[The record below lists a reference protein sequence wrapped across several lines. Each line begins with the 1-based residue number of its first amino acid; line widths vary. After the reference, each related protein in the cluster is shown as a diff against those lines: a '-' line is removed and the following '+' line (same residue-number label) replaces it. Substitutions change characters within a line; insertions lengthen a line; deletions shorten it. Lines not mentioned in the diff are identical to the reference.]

1 MNIFY
6 YDIAVGLPL
15 RQCFTYKS
23 KEVIKKGKRVIVPFG
38 SKSIVGIVVK
48 KIAKPKSLK
57 GLKEIISIA
66 DEHSC
71 FNGSIFE
78 AITWASDYYHH
89 PIGEVF
95 FSFMPTLLRKQ
106 NDKIIIDLD
115 DNTEYKLNEEDK
127 KLKLTKEQNINLSKL
142 NKVEKFSPSLIFG
155 VTGSGKTEIYLQ
167 LAEKFI
173 LQNKSILILV
183 PEINLIPQ
191 LEKRFKDR
199 FNGDIGVYHSR
210 QTPNQRLKVWL
221 RSKFGGIRIVI
232 GTRSSVL
239 MPLKNLGAIII
250 DEEHDQS
257 YKQAEGFKFSGRDLA
272 IKRAQIENIPV
283 FLGSATPS
291 LQTLKLVKE
300 KKFKKFDLL
309 RRVDGKKPP
318 KLIPLDISDSPLLG
332 GIAIETMSIIEA
344 AINKGEQVLIFL
356 NRRGFAPLYECDN
369 CGWVAKCSSC
379 ESNLV
384 FHKSKNRLICHK
396 CESVYGVNK
405 TCPDCHSNEINTLG
419 TGTERVEEVLRSTFK
434 KVPIIRMDY
443 DSTRL
448 KGSIE
453 AIYEKANTSKEAI
466 LVGTQMLSKGHD
478 FPKVTLCV
486 ILNADGGLLSP
497 EINAIEKISQQ
508 LIQVSGRA
516 GRNNNLAKV
525 IIQTRYPNDENLKQI
540 KTGDYRLVSEQ
551 CLKNSK
557 ALNMPPY
564 STVAI
569 LRVTSP
575 SPESCYKFLDK
586 ANNLLSDK
594 KNIYVIGPL
603 PSIPLKVK
611 GNTRNHL
618 MIKSDTR
625 TYLNRVLKYL
635 TYEIQTWPETKRVK
649 WTYAVSYTHLTLPTI
664 SRV

>member
-15 RQCFTYKS
+15 RQCFTYRS

-95 FSFMPTLLRKQ
+95 FSFMPTLLRKH

-127 KLKLTKEQNINLSKL
+127 KLKLTNEQNINLSKL
-142 NKVEKFSPSLIFG
+142 NKVEKFSPSLIYG

-318 KLIPLDISDSPLLG
+318 KLIPLDISDSPLIG
-332 GIAIETMSIIEA
+332 GIAIQTMSIIEA

-405 TCPDCHSNEINTLG
+405 KCPDCHSNEINTLG

-551 CLKNSK
+551 CLKTNK

-569 LRVTSP
+569 LRATSP

-586 ANNLLSDK
+586 ANNLLNDK
-594 KNIYVIGPL
+594 KNINVTGPL
-603 PSIPLKVK
+603 PSIPLKIK

-618 MIKSDTR
+618 IIKSDTR
-625 TYLNRVLKYL
+625 TYLNRVINYL
-635 TYEIQTWPETKRVK
+635 TYEIQTWTETKKVK
-649 WTYAVSYTHLTLPTI
+649 WSYDIDPYDM
-664 SRV
+664 S

>member
-48 KIAKPKSLK
+48 KIDKPKSLK

-142 NKVEKFSPSLIFG
+142 NKVEKFSPSLIYG

-332 GIAIETMSIIEA
+332 GIAIQTMSIIEA

-551 CLKNSK
+551 CLKTNK

-569 LRVTSP
+569 LRATSP

-586 ANNLLSDK
+586 ANNLLNDK

-618 MIKSDTR
+618 IIKSDTR
-625 TYLNRVLKYL
+625 TYLNRVLNYL
-635 TYEIQTWPETKRVK
+635 TYEIQTWPETKKVK
-649 WTYAVSYTHLTLPTI
+649 WSYDIDPYDM
-664 SRV
+664 S

>member
-115 DNTEYKLNEEDK
+115 DNTEYKLNEKDK

-142 NKVEKFSPSLIFG
+142 NKVEKFSPSLIYG

-332 GIAIETMSIIEA
+332 GIAIQTMSIIEA

-551 CLKNSK
+551 CLKTNK

-569 LRVTSP
+569 LRATSP
-575 SPESCYKFLDK
+575 SPKSCYKFLDK
-586 ANNLLSDK
+586 ANNLLNDK

-618 MIKSDTR
+618 IIKSDTR
-625 TYLNRVLKYL
+625 TYLNRVLNYL
-635 TYEIQTWPETKRVK
+635 TYEIQTWPETKKVK
-649 WTYAVSYTHLTLPTI
+649 WSYDIDPYDM
-664 SRV
+664 S

>member
-6 YDIAVGLPL
+6 YDIAIGLPL

-71 FNGSIFE
+71 FSGSIFE

-115 DNTEYKLNEEDK
+115 DNTEYKLNEDDK

-142 NKVEKFSPSLIFG
+142 NKVEKFSPSLIYG

-332 GIAIETMSIIEA
+332 GIAIQTMSIIEA

-551 CLKNSK
+551 CLKTNK

-569 LRVTSP
+569 LRATSP

-586 ANNLLSDK
+586 ANNLLNDK

-618 MIKSDTR
+618 IIKSDTR
-625 TYLNRVLKYL
+625 TYLNRVLNYL
-635 TYEIQTWPETKRVK
+635 TYEIQTWPETKKVK
-649 WTYAVSYTHLTLPTI
+649 WSYDIDPYDM
-664 SRV
+664 S

>member
-115 DNTEYKLNEEDK
+115 DNTEYKLNEDDK

-142 NKVEKFSPSLIFG
+142 NKVEKFSPSLIYG

-221 RSKFGGIRIVI
+221 RSKFGGIRVVI

-332 GIAIETMSIIEA
+332 GIAIQTMSIIEA

-551 CLKNSK
+551 CLKTNK

-569 LRVTSP
+569 LRATSP

-586 ANNLLSDK
+586 ANNLLNDK

-618 MIKSDTR
+618 IIKSDTR
-625 TYLNRVLKYL
+625 TYLNRVLNYL
-635 TYEIQTWPETKRVK
+635 TYEIQTWPETKKVK
-649 WTYAVSYTHLTLPTI
+649 WSYDIDPYDM
-664 SRV
+664 S

>member
-23 KEVIKKGKRVIVPFG
+23 KVAIKKGTRVVVPFG
-38 SKSIVGIVVK
+38 KKSIVGIVVK
-48 KIAKPKSLK
+48 KISNPSSLK

-66 DEHSC
+66 DNHSC
-71 FNGSIFE
+71 FDNSIFST
-78 AITWASDYYHH
+78 ILWASEYYHH

-95 FSFMPTLLRKQ
+95 FSFMPTLLRKK
-106 NDKIIIDLD
+106 NDKTISSL
-115 DNTEYKLNEEDK
+115 NKASEYKLNDKDK
-127 KLKLTKEQNINLSKL
+127 KFKLTKEQNATLSKL
-142 NKVEKFSPSLIFG
+142 NKIKEFNPSLIYG

-167 LAEKFI
+167 LVEKFI
-173 LQNKSILILV
+173 KKNKSVLVLV

-191 LEKRFKDR
+191 LVKRFEDR
-199 FNGDIGVYHSR
+199 FSGEIGIYHSR

-221 RSKFGGIRIVI
+221 KSKFGEIKIVI

-250 DEEHDQS
+250 DEEHDHS
-257 YKQAEGFKFSGRDLA
+257 YKQAEGFKFSGKDLA
-272 IKRAQIENIPV
+272 IKRAQLENIPI

-300 KKFKKFDLL
+300 KKYKKFDLL

-318 KLIPLDISDSPLLG
+318 KLIPLDISDSTLLG
-332 GIAIETMSIIEA
+332 GIAIQTMGIIEA
-344 AINKGEQVLIFL
+344 AINRGEQVLIFI

-369 CGWVAKCSSC
+369 CGWVASCSSC

-396 CESVYGVNK
+396 CESVYAVNHN
-405 TCPDCHSNEINTLG
+405 CPDCQSSALNTFG
-419 TGTERVEEVLRSTFK
+419 TGTERVEEVLKNTFK

-453 AIYEKANTSKEAI
+453 AIYEKANESNEAI

-486 ILNADGGLLSP
+486 ILNADSGLLSP
-497 EINAIEKISQQ
+497 EMNAVEKIAQQ

-516 GRNNNLAKV
+516 GRNNNLAQV
-525 IIQTRYPNDENLKQI
+525 IIQTRYPYDENLKQI
-540 KTGDYRLVSEQ
+540 KTGNYQVVADQ
-551 CLKNSK
+551 CLNTNK
-557 ALNMPPY
+557 ALGIPPY
-564 STVAI
+564 SNVSI
-569 LRVTSP
+569 LRATSP
-575 SPESCYKFLDK
+575 NPQSCIQFLEK
-586 ANNLLSDK
+586 ACELLDNK
-594 KNIYVIGPL
+594 KNISITGPL
-603 PSIPLKVK
+603 PSIPLKIK
-611 GNTRNHL
+611 GNSRNHL
-618 MIKSDTR
+618 IIKSDTK
-625 TYLNRVLKYL
+625 TYLNRVLKFL
-635 TYEIQTWPETKRVK
+635 TNEIQNWPETKKVK
-649 WTYAVSYTHLTLPTI
+649 WAYDIDPYDMS
-664 SRV
+664 

>member
-23 KEVIKKGKRVIVPFG
+23 KVAIKKGTRVVVPFG
-38 SKSIVGIVVK
+38 KKSIVGIVVK
-48 KIAKPKSLK
+48 KISNPNSLK

-66 DEHSC
+66 DNHTC
-71 FNGSIFE
+71 FDKSIFNT
-78 AITWASDYYHH
+78 ILWASEYYHH

-95 FSFMPTLLRKQ
+95 FSFIPTLLRKK
-106 NDKIIIDLD
+106 NDKIISSLSKAS
-115 DNTEYKLNEEDK
+115 EYKLNAKDK
-127 KLKLTKEQNINLSKL
+127 RFKLTKEQNANLSKL
-142 NKVEKFSPSLIFG
+142 KKIEGFNPSLIYG

-173 LQNKSILILV
+173 KKNKSVLVLV

-191 LEKRFKDR
+191 LVKRFEDR
-199 FNGDIGVYHSR
+199 FSGEIGIYHSR

-221 RSKFGGIRIVI
+221 KSKFGEIKIVI

-250 DEEHDQS
+250 DEEHDHS
-257 YKQAEGFKFSGRDLA
+257 YKQAEGFKFSGKDLA
-272 IKRAQIENIPV
+272 IKRAQLENIPI

-300 KKFKKFDLL
+300 KKYKKFDLL

-318 KLIPLDISDSPLLG
+318 KLIPLDISDSTLLG
-332 GIAIETMSIIEA
+332 GIAIQTMDIIEA
-344 AINKGEQVLIFL
+344 AINRGEQVLIFI

-369 CGWVAKCSSC
+369 CGWVASCSSC

-396 CESVYGVNK
+396 CESVYAVNHN
-405 TCPDCHSNEINTLG
+405 CPDCQSTELNTFG
-419 TGTERVEEVLRSTFK
+419 TGTERVEEVLKNTFK

-453 AIYEKANTSKEAI
+453 AIYEKANESNEAI

-486 ILNADGGLLSP
+486 ILNADSGLLSP
-497 EINAIEKISQQ
+497 EMNGVEKIAQQ

-516 GRNNNLAKV
+516 GRNNNLAQV
-525 IIQTRYPNDENLKQI
+525 IIQTRYPNDKNLKQI
-540 KTGDYRLVSEQ
+540 KTGNYQLVADQ
-551 CLKNSK
+551 CLKTNK
-557 ALNMPPY
+557 ALGIPPY
-564 STVAI
+564 SNVSI
-569 LRVTSP
+569 LRATSP
-575 SPESCYKFLDK
+575 NPQSCIQFLEK
-586 ANNLLSDK
+586 VSELLDNK
-594 KNIYVIGPL
+594 KNISITGPL
-603 PSIPLKVK
+603 PSIPLKIK
-611 GNTRNHL
+611 GNSRNHL
-618 MIKSDTR
+618 IIKSDTK
-625 TYLNRVLKYL
+625 TYLNRVLKFL
-635 TYEIQTWPETKRVK
+635 TNEIQSWPETKKVK
-649 WTYAVSYTHLTLPTI
+649 WAYDIDPYDMS
-664 SRV
+664 

>member
-115 DNTEYKLNEEDK
+115 DNTEYKLNEDDK

-142 NKVEKFSPSLIFG
+142 NKVEKFSPSLIYG

-300 KKFKKFDLL
+300 KKFKKFDLF

-332 GIAIETMSIIEA
+332 GIAIQTMSIIEA

-453 AIYEKANTSKEAI
+453 AIYEKANKSKEAI

-649 WTYAVSYTHLTLPTI
+649 WTYDIDPYDMT
-664 SRV
+664 

>member
-142 NKVEKFSPSLIFG
+142 NKVEKFSPSLIYG

-332 GIAIETMSIIEA
+332 GIAIQTMSIIEA

-551 CLKNSK
+551 CLKTNK

-569 LRVTSP
+569 LRATSP

-586 ANNLLSDK
+586 ANNLLNDK
-594 KNIYVIGPL
+594 KNINVTGPL
-603 PSIPLKVK
+603 PSIPLKIK

-618 MIKSDTR
+618 IIKSDTR
-625 TYLNRVLKYL
+625 TYLNRVLNYL
-635 TYEIQTWPETKRVK
+635 TYEIQTWTETKKVK
-649 WTYAVSYTHLTLPTI
+649 WSYDIDPYDM
-664 SRV
+664 S

>member
-106 NDKIIIDLD
+106 NDKIIIDPD
-115 DNTEYKLNEEDK
+115 DNAEYKLNEEDK

-142 NKVEKFSPSLIFG
+142 NKVKKFSPSLIYG

-332 GIAIETMSIIEA
+332 GIAIQTMSIIEA

-551 CLKNSK
+551 CLKTNK

-569 LRVTSP
+569 LRATSP

-586 ANNLLSDK
+586 ANNLLNDK

-618 MIKSDTR
+618 IIKSDTR
-625 TYLNRVLKYL
+625 TYLNRVLNYL
-635 TYEIQTWPETKRVK
+635 TYEIQTWPETKKVK
-649 WTYAVSYTHLTLPTI
+649 WSYDIDPYDM
-664 SRV
+664 S

>member
-1 MNIFY
+1 MNFFY

-23 KEVIKKGKRVIVPFG
+23 KDIIKKGERVVVPFG
-38 SKSIVGIVVK
+38 NKSIIGIVVK
-48 KIAKPKSLK
+48 KVSKPKSLK
-57 GLKEIISIA
+57 GLKEIIEITDDHIA
-66 DEHSC
+66 FDKSE
-71 FNGSIFE
+71 FKTIL
-78 AITWASDYYHH
+78 WASDYYHH

-95 FSFMPTLLRKQ
+95 FSFLPTLLRKK
-106 NDKIIIDLD
+106 NDKTVKATGEIAKY
-115 DNTEYKLNEEDK
+115 ELNEKDK
-127 KLKLTKEQNINLSKL
+127 NFKLTKEQSTNLDKL
-142 NKVEKFSPSLIFG
+142 NKINRFDPSLIYG

-167 LAEKFI
+167 LAEKLI
-173 LQNKSILILV
+173 QKNKSVLVLV

-191 LEKRFKDR
+191 LEKRFKNR
-199 FNGDIGVYHSR
+199 FSGDIGVYHSR
-210 QTPNQRLKVWL
+210 QTSNQRLKVWL
-221 RSKFGGIRIVI
+221 RSKFGEIKIVI

-239 MPLKNLGAIII
+239 IPLKDLGAIIV

-257 YKQAEGFKFSGRDLA
+257 YKQADGFKFSGRDVA
-272 IKRAQIENIPV
+272 IKRSQIDDIPI

-300 KKFKKFDLL
+300 KKYKKYDLL

-318 KLIPLDISDSPLLG
+318 KLIPLDISESSMLG
-332 GIAIETMSIIEA
+332 GIAAQTMDIINSV
-344 AINKGEQVLIFL
+344 IKRGEQVLIFI

-384 FHKSKNRLICHK
+384 FHKSKNRLICHR
-396 CESVYGVNK
+396 CESVYRVNDS
-405 TCPDCHSNEINTLG
+405 CPDCSSNEINILG
-419 TGTERVEEVLRSTFK
+419 TGTERVEEILKSTFK

-448 KGSIE
+448 KGSID
-453 AIYEKANTSKEAI
+453 AIYEEAEKSKQAI

-497 EINAIEKISQQ
+497 DINSVEKISQQ

-525 IIQTRYPNDENLKQI
+525 IIQTRYPNDENLKKI
-540 KTGDYRLVSEQ
+540 KTGDYQIVAEK
-551 CLKNSK
+551 CLKTNK
-557 ALNMPPY
+557 ALDIPPY
-564 STVAI
+564 SNISI
-569 LRVTSP
+569 LRAISP
-575 SPESCYKFLDK
+575 NPQIGIKFLDK
-586 ANNLLSDK
+586 AHKILKNK
-594 KNIYVIGPL
+594 KNVDVIGPF
-603 PSIPLKVK
+603 PSIPFKVK

-618 MIKSDTR
+618 VIKSNTK
-625 TYLNRVLKYL
+625 TYLNRVLKFL
-635 TYEIQTWPETKRVK
+635 TKEIENWPETKKVK
-649 WTYAVSYTHLTLPTI
+649 WSYDIDPYDM
-664 SRV
+664 S

>member
-23 KEVIKKGKRVIVPFG
+23 KVAIKKGTRVIVPFG
-38 SKSIVGIVVK
+38 KKSIIGIVIK
-48 KIAKPKSLK
+48 KISNPNSLK

-66 DEHSC
+66 DDHAC
-71 FNGSIFE
+71 FDKSIFNT
-78 AITWASDYYHH
+78 ILWASDYYHH

-95 FSFMPTLLRKQ
+95 FSFIPTLLRKK
-106 NDKIIIDLD
+106 NDKIISSLSKAS
-115 DNTEYKLNEEDK
+115 EYKLNTKDK
-127 KLKLTKEQNINLSKL
+127 KFKLTKEQNASLSKL
-142 NKVEKFSPSLIFG
+142 NKIEEFNPSLIYG

-173 LQNKSILILV
+173 KRNKSILILV

-191 LEKRFKDR
+191 LVKRFEDR
-199 FNGDIGVYHSR
+199 FNGEIGIYHSR

-221 RSKFGGIRIVI
+221 RSKFGEIKIII

-257 YKQAEGFKFSGRDLA
+257 YKQAEGFKFSGKDLA
-272 IKRAQIENIPV
+272 IKRAQLENIPV

-300 KKFKKFDLL
+300 KKYKKFDLL

-332 GIAIETMSIIEA
+332 GIAIQTMGIIETV
-344 AINKGEQVLIFL
+344 INRGEQVLIFI

-369 CGWVAKCSSC
+369 CGWVASCSSC

-396 CESVYGVNK
+396 CESLYAVNNN
-405 TCPDCHSNEINTLG
+405 CPDCQSTELNTFG
-419 TGTERVEEVLRSTFK
+419 TGTERVEEVLKSTFR

-453 AIYEKANTSKEAI
+453 AIYEKANESNEAI

-497 EINAIEKISQQ
+497 EINAVEKIAQQ

-516 GRNNNLAKV
+516 GRNNNLAHV
-525 IIQTRYPNDENLKQI
+525 IIQTRYPNDENLKKI
-540 KTGDYRLVSEQ
+540 KTGNYQLVADQ
-551 CLKNSK
+551 CLKTNK
-557 ALNMPPY
+557 ALGIPPY
-564 STVAI
+564 SNVSV
-569 LRVTSP
+569 LRATSP
-575 SPESCYKFLDK
+575 NPQSCIKFLEK
-586 ANNLLSDK
+586 VSELLANK
-594 KNIYVIGPL
+594 KNISITGPL
-603 PSIPLKVK
+603 PSIPLKIK
-611 GNTRNHL
+611 GNLRNHL
-618 MIKSDTR
+618 IIKSDTK
-625 TYLNRVLKYL
+625 TYLNRVLRFL
-635 TYEIQTWPETKRVK
+635 TNEIQNWPETKKVK
-649 WTYAVSYTHLTLPTI
+649 WTYDIDPYDMS
-664 SRV
+664 

>member
-23 KEVIKKGKRVIVPFG
+23 KDVIKKGKRVIVPFG

-71 FNGSIFE
+71 FSGSIFE

-115 DNTEYKLNEEDK
+115 DNTEYKLNEDDK

-142 NKVEKFSPSLIFG
+142 NKVEKFSPSLIYG

-332 GIAIETMSIIEA
+332 GIAIQTMSIIEA

-551 CLKNSK
+551 CLKTNK

-569 LRVTSP
+569 LRATSP

-586 ANNLLSDK
+586 ANNLLNDK

-618 MIKSDTR
+618 IIKSDTR
-625 TYLNRVLKYL
+625 TYLNRVLNYL
-635 TYEIQTWPETKRVK
+635 TYEIQTWPETKKVK
-649 WTYAVSYTHLTLPTI
+649 WSYDIDPYDM
-664 SRV
+664 S

>member
-115 DNTEYKLNEEDK
+115 DNTEYKLNEDDK

-142 NKVEKFSPSLIFG
+142 NKVEKFSPSLIYG

-332 GIAIETMSIIEA
+332 GIAIQTMSIIEA

-551 CLKNSK
+551 CLKTNK

-569 LRVTSP
+569 LRATSP

-586 ANNLLSDK
+586 ANNLLNDK
-594 KNIYVIGPL
+594 KNINVTGPL
-603 PSIPLKVK
+603 PSIPLKIK

-618 MIKSDTR
+618 IIKSDTR
-625 TYLNRVLKYL
+625 TYLNRVLNYL
-635 TYEIQTWPETKRVK
+635 TYEIQTWTETKKVK
-649 WTYAVSYTHLTLPTI
+649 WSYDIDPYDM
-664 SRV
+664 S

>member
-71 FNGSIFE
+71 FNGSVFE

-142 NKVEKFSPSLIFG
+142 NKVEKFSPSLIYG

-332 GIAIETMSIIEA
+332 GIAIQTMSIIEA

-419 TGTERVEEVLRSTFK
+419 TGTERVEEVLRRTFK

-586 ANNLLSDK
+586 ANNLLNDK
-594 KNIYVIGPL
+594 KNINVTGPL
-603 PSIPLKVK
+603 PSIPLKIK
-611 GNTRNHL
+611 GLSLIH
-618 MIKSDTR
+618 I
-625 TYLNRVLKYL
+625 
-635 TYEIQTWPETKRVK
+635 
-649 WTYAVSYTHLTLPTI
+649 
-664 SRV
+664 

>member
-15 RQCFTYKS
+15 RQSFTYKS
-23 KEVIKKGKRVIVPFG
+23 KVAIKKGTRVVVPFG
-38 SKSIVGIVVK
+38 KKSIVGIVIK
-48 KIAKPKSLK
+48 KISNPNSLK

-66 DEHSC
+66 DNHTC
-71 FNGSIFE
+71 FDKSIFNT
-78 AITWASDYYHH
+78 ILWASEYYHH

-95 FSFMPTLLRKQ
+95 FSFMPTLLRKK
-106 NDKIIIDLD
+106 NDKIISSSSKAS
-115 DNTEYKLNEEDK
+115 EYKLNAKDK
-127 KLKLTKEQNINLSKL
+127 RFELTKEQNVNLSKL
-142 NKVEKFSPSLIFG
+142 NKIEGFNPSLIYG

-173 LQNKSILILV
+173 KKNKSILVLV

-191 LEKRFKDR
+191 LVKRFEDR
-199 FNGDIGVYHSR
+199 FSGEIGIYHSR

-221 RSKFGGIRIVI
+221 KSKFGEIKIVI

-250 DEEHDQS
+250 DEEHDHS
-257 YKQAEGFKFSGRDLA
+257 YKQAEGFKFSGKDLA
-272 IKRAQIENIPV
+272 IKRAQLENIPI

-300 KKFKKFDLL
+300 KKYKKFDLL

-318 KLIPLDISDSPLLG
+318 KLIPLDISDSTLLG
-332 GIAIETMSIIEA
+332 GIAIQTMDIIEA
-344 AINKGEQVLIFL
+344 AINRGEQVLIFI

-369 CGWVAKCSSC
+369 CGWVASCSSC

-396 CESVYGVNK
+396 CESVYAVNHN
-405 TCPDCHSNEINTLG
+405 CPDCQSTELNTFG
-419 TGTERVEEVLRSTFK
+419 TGTERVEEVLKNTFK

-453 AIYEKANTSKEAI
+453 AIYEKANESNEAI

-486 ILNADGGLLSP
+486 ILNADSGLLSP
-497 EINAIEKISQQ
+497 EMNGVEKIAQQ

-516 GRNNNLAKV
+516 GRNNNLAQV
-525 IIQTRYPNDENLKQI
+525 IIQTRYPDDENLKQI
-540 KTGDYRLVSEQ
+540 KTGNYQLVADQ
-551 CLKNSK
+551 CLKTNK
-557 ALNMPPY
+557 ALGIPPY
-564 STVAI
+564 SNVSI
-569 LRVTSP
+569 LRATSP
-575 SPESCYKFLDK
+575 NPQSCIQFLEK
-586 ANNLLSDK
+586 VSELLDNK
-594 KNIYVIGPL
+594 KNISITGPL
-603 PSIPLKVK
+603 PSIPLKIK
-611 GNTRNHL
+611 GNSRNHL
-618 MIKSDTR
+618 IIKSDTK
-625 TYLNRVLKYL
+625 TYLNRVLKFL
-635 TYEIQTWPETKRVK
+635 TNEIQNWPETKKVK
-649 WTYAVSYTHLTLPTI
+649 WAYDIDPYDMS
-664 SRV
+664 

>member
-95 FSFMPTLLRKQ
+95 FSFMPTLLRKH
-106 NDKIIIDLD
+106 NDKIIIDRD

-142 NKVEKFSPSLIFG
+142 NKVEKFSPSLIYG

-332 GIAIETMSIIEA
+332 GIAIQTMSIIEA

-419 TGTERVEEVLRSTFK
+419 TGTERVEEVLRGTFK

-551 CLKNSK
+551 CLKTNK

-569 LRVTSP
+569 LRATSP

-586 ANNLLSDK
+586 ANNLLNDK

-611 GNTRNHL
+611 GNSRNHL
-618 MIKSDTR
+618 IIKSDTR
-625 TYLNRVLKYL
+625 TYLNRVLNYL
-635 TYEIQTWPETKRVK
+635 TYEIQTWPETKKVK
-649 WTYAVSYTHLTLPTI
+649 WSYDIDPYDM
-664 SRV
+664 S

>member
-115 DNTEYKLNEEDK
+115 DNTEYKLNEKDK

-142 NKVEKFSPSLIFG
+142 NKVEKFSPSLIYG

-332 GIAIETMSIIEA
+332 GIAIQTMSIIEA

-384 FHKSKNRLICHK
+384 FHKSKNRLICHQ

-551 CLKNSK
+551 CLKTNK

-569 LRVTSP
+569 LRATSP

-586 ANNLLSDK
+586 ANNLLNDK
-594 KNIYVIGPL
+594 KNIYVTGPL

-618 MIKSDTR
+618 IIKSDTR
-625 TYLNRVLKYL
+625 TYLNRVLNL
-635 TYEIQTWPETKRVK
+635 SLI
-649 WTYAVSYTHLTLPTI
+649 HI
-664 SRV
+664 

>member
-142 NKVEKFSPSLIFG
+142 NKVEKFSPSLIYG

-332 GIAIETMSIIEA
+332 GIAIQTMSIIEA

-551 CLKNSK
+551 CLKINK

-569 LRVTSP
+569 LRATSP

-586 ANNLLSDK
+586 TNNLLNDK

-618 MIKSDTR
+618 IIKSDTR
-625 TYLNRVLKYL
+625 TYLNRVLNYL
-635 TYEIQTWPETKRVK
+635 TYEIQTWPETKKVK
-649 WTYAVSYTHLTLPTI
+649 WSYDIDPYDM
-664 SRV
+664 S

>member
-23 KEVIKKGKRVIVPFG
+23 KVAIKKGTRVVVPFG
-38 SKSIVGIVVK
+38 KKSIVGIVVK
-48 KIAKPKSLK
+48 KISNPNSLK

-66 DEHSC
+66 DNHSC
-71 FNGSIFE
+71 FDKSIFNT
-78 AITWASDYYHH
+78 ILWASEYYHH

-95 FSFMPTLLRKQ
+95 FSFMPTLLRKK
-106 NDKIIIDLD
+106 NDKTISSL
-115 DNTEYKLNEEDK
+115 NKASEYKLNAKDK
-127 KLKLTKEQNINLSKL
+127 KFKLTKEQNATLSKL
-142 NKVEKFSPSLIFG
+142 NKIKEFNPSLIYG

-167 LAEKFI
+167 LVEKFI
-173 LQNKSILILV
+173 KKNKSVLVLV

-191 LEKRFKDR
+191 LVKRFEDR
-199 FNGDIGVYHSR
+199 FSGEIGIYHSR

-221 RSKFGGIRIVI
+221 KSKFGEIKIVI

-250 DEEHDQS
+250 DEEHDHS
-257 YKQAEGFKFSGRDLA
+257 YKQAEGFKFSGKDLA
-272 IKRAQIENIPV
+272 IKRAQLENIPI

-300 KKFKKFDLL
+300 KKYKKFDLL

-318 KLIPLDISDSPLLG
+318 KLIPLDISDSTLLG
-332 GIAIETMSIIEA
+332 GIAIQTMGIIEA
-344 AINKGEQVLIFL
+344 AINRGEQVLIFI

-369 CGWVAKCSSC
+369 CGWVASCSSC

-396 CESVYGVNK
+396 CESVYAVNHN
-405 TCPDCHSNEINTLG
+405 CPDCQSTELNTFG
-419 TGTERVEEVLRSTFK
+419 TGTERVEEVLKNTFK

-443 DSTRL
+443 DSTKL

-453 AIYEKANTSKEAI
+453 AIYEKANESNEAI

-486 ILNADGGLLSP
+486 ILNADSGLLSP
-497 EINAIEKISQQ
+497 EMNAVEKIAQQ

-516 GRNNNLAKV
+516 GRNNNLAQV
-525 IIQTRYPNDENLKQI
+525 IIQTRYPYDENLKQI
-540 KTGDYRLVSEQ
+540 KTGNYQVVADQ
-551 CLKNSK
+551 CLKTNK
-557 ALNMPPY
+557 ALGIPPY
-564 STVAI
+564 SNVSI
-569 LRVTSP
+569 LRATSP
-575 SPESCYKFLDK
+575 NPQSCIQFLEK
-586 ANNLLSDK
+586 VSELLDNK
-594 KNIYVIGPL
+594 KNISITGPL
-603 PSIPLKVK
+603 PSIPLKIK
-611 GNTRNHL
+611 GNSRNHL
-618 MIKSDTR
+618 IIKSDTK
-625 TYLNRVLKYL
+625 TYLNRVLKFL
-635 TYEIQTWPETKRVK
+635 TNEIQNWPETKKVK
-649 WTYAVSYTHLTLPTI
+649 WAYDIDPYDMS
-664 SRV
+664 

>member
-142 NKVEKFSPSLIFG
+142 NKVEKFSPSLIYG

-332 GIAIETMSIIEA
+332 GIAIQTMSIIEA

-434 KVPIIRMDY
+434 EVPIIRMDY

-453 AIYEKANTSKEAI
+453 AIYEKANKSKEAI

-551 CLKNSK
+551 CLKTNK

-569 LRVTSP
+569 LRATSP

-586 ANNLLSDK
+586 ANNLLNDK

-618 MIKSDTR
+618 IIKSDTR
-625 TYLNRVLKYL
+625 TYLNRVLNYL
-635 TYEIQTWPETKRVK
+635 TYEIQTWPETKKVK
-649 WTYAVSYTHLTLPTI
+649 WSYDIDPYDM
-664 SRV
+664 S

>member
-23 KEVIKKGKRVIVPFG
+23 KEVITKGKRVIVPFG

-115 DNTEYKLNEEDK
+115 DNTEYKLNEDDK

-142 NKVEKFSPSLIFG
+142 NKVEKFSPSLIYG

-318 KLIPLDISDSPLLG
+318 KLIPLDISDTPLLG
-332 GIAIETMSIIEA
+332 GIAIQTMSIIEA

-486 ILNADGGLLSP
+486 IINADGGLLSP

-551 CLKNSK
+551 CLKTNK

-569 LRVTSP
+569 LRATSP

-586 ANNLLSDK
+586 ANNLLNDK
-594 KNIYVIGPL
+594 KNINVTGPL
-603 PSIPLKVK
+603 PSIPLKIK

-618 MIKSDTR
+618 IIKSDTR
-625 TYLNRVLKYL
+625 TYLNRVLNYL
-635 TYEIQTWPETKRVK
+635 TNEIQTWTETKKVK
-649 WTYAVSYTHLTLPTI
+649 WSYDIDPYDM
-664 SRV
+664 S

>member
-115 DNTEYKLNEEDK
+115 DNTEYKLNEDDK
-127 KLKLTKEQNINLSKL
+127 KLQLTKEQNINLSKL
-142 NKVEKFSPSLIFG
+142 NKVEKFSPSLIYG

-332 GIAIETMSIIEA
+332 GIAIQTMSIIEA

-551 CLKNSK
+551 CLKTNK

-569 LRVTSP
+569 LRATSP

-586 ANNLLSDK
+586 ANNLLNDK

-618 MIKSDTR
+618 IIKSDTR
-625 TYLNRVLKYL
+625 TYLNRVLNYL
-635 TYEIQTWPETKRVK
+635 TYEIQTWPETKKVK
-649 WTYAVSYTHLTLPTI
+649 WSYDIDPYDM
-664 SRV
+664 S

>member
-1 MNIFY
+1 MNIFF

-23 KEVIKKGKRVIVPFG
+23 KDEIKKGTRVMVPFG

-48 KIAKPKSLK
+48 KISKPKSLN

-66 DEHSC
+66 DDYSC
-71 FNGSIFE
+71 FDGSIFKT
-78 AITWASDYYHH
+78 ITWASDYYHH

-106 NDKIIIDLD
+106 NDKIIYDLND
-115 DNTEYKLNEEDK
+115 DTEYKLNAEDK

-142 NKVEKFSPSLIFG
+142 NKVEKFSPSLIYG

-173 LQNKSILILV
+173 LKNKSILILV

-239 MPLKNLGAIII
+239 MPLKNLGAIVI

-272 IKRAQIENIPV
+272 LKRAQIENIPV

-300 KKFKKFDLL
+300 KKFKKFNLL

-332 GIAIETMSIIEA
+332 GIAIQTMSIIEA

-369 CGWVAKCSSC
+369 CGWVAKCPSC

-405 TCPDCHSNEINTLG
+405 TCPDCQSNEINTLG
-419 TGTERVEEVLRSTFK
+419 TGTERVEEVLRRTFK

-453 AIYEKANTSKEAI
+453 AIYEKASKSKEAI

-551 CLKNSK
+551 CLKTNK
-557 ALNMPPY
+557 ALGMPPY
-564 STVAI
+564 SKVAI
-569 LRVTSP
+569 LRATSP
-575 SPESCYKFLDK
+575 NIASCYKFLDK
-586 ANNLLSDK
+586 ANNLLNDK

-618 MIKSDTR
+618 IIKSDTR

-635 TYEIQTWPETKRVK
+635 TNEIQTWPETKKVK
-649 WTYAVSYTHLTLPTI
+649 WTYDIDPYDMS
-664 SRV
+664 

>member
-23 KEVIKKGKRVIVPFG
+23 KVAIKKGTRVVVPFG
-38 SKSIVGIVVK
+38 KKSIVGIVVK
-48 KIAKPKSLK
+48 KISNPNSLK

-66 DEHSC
+66 DNHTC
-71 FNGSIFE
+71 FDKSIFNT
-78 AITWASDYYHH
+78 ILWASEYYHH

-95 FSFMPTLLRKQ
+95 FSFMPTLLRKK
-106 NDKIIIDLD
+106 NDKIISSLSKAS
-115 DNTEYKLNEEDK
+115 EYKLNAKDK
-127 KLKLTKEQNINLSKL
+127 RFKLTKEQNVNLSKL
-142 NKVEKFSPSLIFG
+142 NKIEGFNPSLIYG

-173 LQNKSILILV
+173 KKNKSILVLV

-191 LEKRFKDR
+191 LVKRFEDR
-199 FNGDIGVYHSR
+199 FSGEIGIYHSR

-221 RSKFGGIRIVI
+221 KSKFGEIKIVI

-250 DEEHDQS
+250 DEEHDHS
-257 YKQAEGFKFSGRDLA
+257 YKQAEGFKFSGKDLA
-272 IKRAQIENIPV
+272 IKRAQLENIPI

-300 KKFKKFDLL
+300 KKYKKFDLL

-318 KLIPLDISDSPLLG
+318 KLIPLDISDSTLLG
-332 GIAIETMSIIEA
+332 GIAIQTMDIIEA
-344 AINKGEQVLIFL
+344 AINRGEQVLIFI

-369 CGWVAKCSSC
+369 CGWVASCSSC

-396 CESVYGVNK
+396 CESVYAVNHN
-405 TCPDCHSNEINTLG
+405 CPDCQSTELNTFG
-419 TGTERVEEVLRSTFK
+419 TGTERVEEVLKNTFK

-453 AIYEKANTSKEAI
+453 AIYEKANESNEAI

-486 ILNADGGLLSP
+486 ILNADSGLLSP
-497 EINAIEKISQQ
+497 EMNGVEKLAQQ
-508 LIQVSGRA
+508 LIQGSGRA
-516 GRNNNLAKV
+516 GRNNNLAQV

-540 KTGDYRLVSEQ
+540 KTGNYQLVADQ
-551 CLKNSK
+551 CLKTNK
-557 ALNMPPY
+557 ALGIPPY
-564 STVAI
+564 SNVSI
-569 LRVTSP
+569 LRATSP
-575 SPESCYKFLDK
+575 NPQSCIQFLEK
-586 ANNLLSDK
+586 VSELLDNK
-594 KNIYVIGPL
+594 KNISITGPL
-603 PSIPLKVK
+603 PSIPLKIK
-611 GNTRNHL
+611 GNSRNHL
-618 MIKSDTR
+618 IIKSDTK
-625 TYLNRVLKYL
+625 TYLNRVLKFL
-635 TYEIQTWPETKRVK
+635 TNEIQNWPETKKVK
-649 WTYAVSYTHLTLPTI
+649 WAYDIDPYDMS
-664 SRV
+664 

>member
-23 KEVIKKGKRVIVPFG
+23 KVSIKKGTRVVVPFG
-38 SKSIVGIVVK
+38 KKSIVGIVVK
-48 KIAKPKSLK
+48 KISNPNSLK

-66 DEHSC
+66 DNHTC
-71 FNGSIFE
+71 FDKSIFNT
-78 AITWASDYYHH
+78 ILWASEYYHH

-95 FSFMPTLLRKQ
+95 LSFMPTLLRKK
-106 NDKIIIDLD
+106 NDKTISSL
-115 DNTEYKLNEEDK
+115 NKASEYKLNAKDK
-127 KLKLTKEQNINLSKL
+127 KFKLTKEQNVNLSKL
-142 NKVEKFSPSLIFG
+142 NKIEEFNPSLIYG

-167 LAEKFI
+167 LVEKFI
-173 LQNKSILILV
+173 KKNKSVLVLV

-191 LEKRFKDR
+191 LVKRFEDR
-199 FNGDIGVYHSR
+199 FSGEIGIYHSR

-221 RSKFGGIRIVI
+221 KSKFGEIKIVI

-250 DEEHDQS
+250 DEEHDHS
-257 YKQAEGFKFSGRDLA
+257 YKQAEGFKFSGKDLA
-272 IKRAQIENIPV
+272 IKRAQLENIPI

-300 KKFKKFDLL
+300 KKYKKFDLL

-318 KLIPLDISDSPLLG
+318 KLIPLDISDSTLLG
-332 GIAIETMSIIEA
+332 GIAIQTMGIIEA
-344 AINKGEQVLIFL
+344 AINRGEQVLIFI

-369 CGWVAKCSSC
+369 CGWVASCSSC

-396 CESVYGVNK
+396 CESVYAVNHN
-405 TCPDCHSNEINTLG
+405 CPDCQSSALNTFG
-419 TGTERVEEVLRSTFK
+419 TGTERVEEVLKNTFK

-443 DSTRL
+443 DSTKL

-453 AIYEKANTSKEAI
+453 AIYEKANESNEAI

-486 ILNADGGLLSP
+486 ILNADSGLLSP
-497 EINAIEKISQQ
+497 EMNGVEKIAQQ

-516 GRNNNLAKV
+516 GRNNNLAQV

-540 KTGDYRLVSEQ
+540 KTGNYQVVADQ
-551 CLKNSK
+551 CLKTNK
-557 ALNMPPY
+557 ALGIPPY
-564 STVAI
+564 SNVSI
-569 LRVTSP
+569 LRATSP
-575 SPESCYKFLDK
+575 NPQSCIQFLEK
-586 ANNLLSDK
+586 ACELLDNK
-594 KNIYVIGPL
+594 KNISITGPL
-603 PSIPLKVK
+603 PSIPLKIK
-611 GNTRNHL
+611 GNSRNHL
-618 MIKSDTR
+618 IIKSDTKA
-625 TYLNRVLKYL
+625 YLNRVLKFL
-635 TYEIQTWPETKRVK
+635 TNEIQNWPETKKVK
-649 WTYAVSYTHLTLPTI
+649 WAYDIDPYDMS
-664 SRV
+664 

>member
-142 NKVEKFSPSLIFG
+142 NKIEKFSPSLIYG

-332 GIAIETMSIIEA
+332 GIAIQTMSIIEA

-453 AIYEKANTSKEAI
+453 AIYEKANKSKEAI

-551 CLKNSK
+551 CLKTNK

-569 LRVTSP
+569 LRATSP

-586 ANNLLSDK
+586 ANNLLNDK

-618 MIKSDTR
+618 IIKSDTR
-625 TYLNRVLKYL
+625 TYLNRVLNYL
-635 TYEIQTWPETKRVK
+635 TYEIQTWPETKKVK
-649 WTYAVSYTHLTLPTI
+649 WSYDIDPYDM
-664 SRV
+664 S

>member
-71 FNGSIFE
+71 FDGSIFE

-115 DNTEYKLNEEDK
+115 DNTEYKLNADDK

-142 NKVEKFSPSLIFG
+142 NKVEKFSPSLIYG

-199 FNGDIGVYHSR
+199 FNGDIGIYHSR

-221 RSKFGGIRIVI
+221 RSKFGGIRIII
-232 GTRSSVL
+232 GTRSSIL

-300 KKFKKFDLL
+300 QKFKKFDLL

-332 GIAIETMSIIEA
+332 GIAIQTMNIIEA

-405 TCPDCHSNEINTLG
+405 TCPDCQSDEINTLG

-453 AIYEKANTSKEAI
+453 AIYEKANKSKEAI

-551 CLKNSK
+551 CLQTNK

-569 LRVTSP
+569 LRATSP
-575 SPESCYKFLDK
+575 SPESCFKFLDK
-586 ANNLLSDK
+586 ANNLLNDK
-594 KNIYVIGPL
+594 KNVSVIGPL
-603 PSIPLKVK
+603 PSIPLKIK

-618 MIKSDTR
+618 IIKSNTR

-635 TYEIQTWPETKRVK
+635 TNEIQTWPETKKVK
-649 WTYAVSYTHLTLPTI
+649 WTYDIDPYDMS
-664 SRV
+664 

>member
-15 RQCFTYKS
+15 RQSFTYKS
-23 KEVIKKGKRVIVPFG
+23 KVAIKKGTRVVVPFG
-38 SKSIVGIVVK
+38 KKSIVGIVVK
-48 KIAKPKSLK
+48 KISNPNSLK

-66 DEHSC
+66 DNHTC
-71 FNGSIFE
+71 FDKSIFNT
-78 AITWASDYYHH
+78 ILWASEYYHH

-95 FSFMPTLLRKQ
+95 FSFMPTLLRKK
-106 NDKIIIDLD
+106 NDKIISSLSKAS
-115 DNTEYKLNEEDK
+115 EYKLNAKDK
-127 KLKLTKEQNINLSKL
+127 RFELTKEQNANLSKL
-142 NKVEKFSPSLIFG
+142 NKIEGFNPSLIYG

-173 LQNKSILILV
+173 KKNKSILVLV

-191 LEKRFKDR
+191 LVKRFEDR
-199 FNGDIGVYHSR
+199 FSGEIGIYHSR

-221 RSKFGGIRIVI
+221 KSKFGEIKIVI

-250 DEEHDQS
+250 DEEHDHS
-257 YKQAEGFKFSGRDLA
+257 YKQAEGFKFSGKDLA
-272 IKRAQIENIPV
+272 IKRAQLENIPI

-300 KKFKKFDLL
+300 KKYKKFDLL

-318 KLIPLDISDSPLLG
+318 KLIPLDISDSTLLG
-332 GIAIETMSIIEA
+332 GIAIQTMDIIEA
-344 AINKGEQVLIFL
+344 AINRGEQVLIFI

-369 CGWVAKCSSC
+369 CGWVASCSSC

-396 CESVYGVNK
+396 CESVYAVNHN
-405 TCPDCHSNEINTLG
+405 CPDCQSSALNTFG
-419 TGTERVEEVLRSTFK
+419 TGTERVEEVLKNTFK

-453 AIYEKANTSKEAI
+453 AIYEKANESNEAI

-486 ILNADGGLLSP
+486 ILNADSGLLSP
-497 EINAIEKISQQ
+497 EMNGVEKIAQQ

-516 GRNNNLAKV
+516 GRNNNLAQV
-525 IIQTRYPNDENLKQI
+525 IIQTRYPNDKNLKQI
-540 KTGDYRLVSEQ
+540 KTGNYQLVADQ
-551 CLKNSK
+551 CLKTNK
-557 ALNMPPY
+557 ALGIPPY
-564 STVAI
+564 SNVSI
-569 LRVTSP
+569 LRATSP
-575 SPESCYKFLDK
+575 NPQSCIQFLEK
-586 ANNLLSDK
+586 VSELLDNK
-594 KNIYVIGPL
+594 KNISITGPL
-603 PSIPLKVK
+603 PSIPLKIK
-611 GNTRNHL
+611 GNSRNHL
-618 MIKSDTR
+618 IIKSDTK
-625 TYLNRVLKYL
+625 TYLNRVLKFL
-635 TYEIQTWPETKRVK
+635 TNEIQNWPETKKVK
-649 WTYAVSYTHLTLPTI
+649 WAYDIDPYDMS
-664 SRV
+664 

>member
-115 DNTEYKLNEEDK
+115 DNTEYKLNEKDK

-142 NKVEKFSPSLIFG
+142 NKVEKFSPSLIYG

-332 GIAIETMSIIEA
+332 GIAIQTMSIIEA
-344 AINKGEQVLIFL
+344 AVNKGEQVLIFL

-384 FHKSKNRLICHK
+384 FHKSKNRLICHQ

-551 CLKNSK
+551 CLKTNK

-569 LRVTSP
+569 LRATSP

-586 ANNLLSDK
+586 ANNLLNDK
-594 KNIYVIGPL
+594 KNINVTGPL
-603 PSIPLKVK
+603 PSIPLKIK

-618 MIKSDTR
+618 IIKSDTR
-625 TYLNRVLKYL
+625 TYLNRVLNYL
-635 TYEIQTWPETKRVK
+635 TYEIQTWTETKKVK
-649 WTYAVSYTHLTLPTI
+649 WSYDIDPYDM
-664 SRV
+664 S

>member
-66 DEHSC
+66 DEYSC

-115 DNTEYKLNEEDK
+115 DNTEYKLNEKDK

-142 NKVEKFSPSLIFG
+142 NKVEKFSPSLIYG

-332 GIAIETMSIIEA
+332 GIAIQTMSIIEA

-384 FHKSKNRLICHK
+384 FHKSKNRLICHQ

-551 CLKNSK
+551 CLKTNK

-569 LRVTSP
+569 LRATSP

-586 ANNLLSDK
+586 ANNLLNDK
-594 KNIYVIGPL
+594 KNINVTGPL
-603 PSIPLKVK
+603 PSIPLKIK

-618 MIKSDTR
+618 IIKSDTR
-625 TYLNRVLKYL
+625 TYLNRVLNYL
-635 TYEIQTWPETKRVK
+635 TYEIQTWTETKKVK
-649 WTYAVSYTHLTLPTI
+649 WSYDIDPYDM
-664 SRV
+664 S